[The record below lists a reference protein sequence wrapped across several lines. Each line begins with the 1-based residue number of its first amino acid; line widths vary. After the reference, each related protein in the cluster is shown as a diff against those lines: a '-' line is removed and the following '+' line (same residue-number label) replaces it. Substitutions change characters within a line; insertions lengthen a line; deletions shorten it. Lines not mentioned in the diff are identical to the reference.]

1 MGDDIIG
8 HWVVQ
13 KKMSDNNWTLNYITK
28 MGDDMFGY
36 LIILQKWWQYD
47 LIKVIMDQRKLGIDL
62 KYSFEI

>member
-8 HWVVQ
+8 HWVVR
-13 KKMSDNNWTLNYITK
+13 KKMSDNNWTLNSITK